1 MSVLSSILQLVIA
14 LSVLIILHEIG
25 HFLAARVSKVDVEEF
40 GLGYPPRAL
49 TLFEINGTKYTL
61 NWLPLGGFV
70 RLKGE
75 VDAETPGGLHT
86 ASPWA
91 RLFIYS
97 AGPLMNLLV
106 GVLIFAFMYTQ
117 TGAPDFT
124 KVEIVGIA
132 AGSPAE
138 EAGLQEGD
146 IITNVAGVT
155 VNSTQILSETIYE
168 NLGRD
173 VNLAFTRDEA
183 AYEVSLVPR
192 ENPPEGEG
200 AIGII
205 MSNASYPINIFEA
218 LPLGAQATYY
228 HTLFLV
234 MIPGDIIRG
243 AIDPD
248 LARPVGYKGIYD
260 AYQYVQQ
267 RDEPLT
273 DSPVSLNILQFFAS
287 ISISLGVINL
297 LPIPAL
303 DGGRI
308 IFTLPEIVLRRR
320 IPIEWQNVINM
331 ISMTA
336 LIALFLYINLLDFT
350 NPVQFP

>member
-1 MSVLSSILQLVIA
+1 MSVLYSILQLVVA
-14 LSVLIILHEIG
+14 LSILIILHEIG
-25 HFLAARVSKVDVEEF
+25 HFLAARIAKVDVEEF

-49 TLFEINGTKYTL
+49 PRFELNGPKYTL

-75 VDAETPGGLHT
+75 IDAETPGGLHT

-91 RLFIYS
+91 RLFIYA
-97 AGPLMNLLV
+97 AGPIMNLMV

-117 TGAPDFT
+117 TGAPDYT
-124 KVEIVGIA
+124 KVEIVGVA
-132 AGSPAE
+132 SGSPAE
-138 EAGLQEGD
+138 QVGLRDGD
-146 IITNVAGVT
+146 IITGVAGIT
-155 VNSTQILSETIYE
+155 VDSTQILSETIYA
-168 NLGRD
+168 NLGETID
-173 VNLAFTRDEA
+173 LSFTRGEA
-183 AYEVSLVPR
+183 AYDVSIVPR

-205 MSNASYPINIFEA
+205 MSNATYPINMLKA

-228 HTLFLV
+228 HTLFLA
-234 MIPGDIIRG
+234 MIPGEIIRG
-243 AIDPD
+243 AIDPG

-267 RDEPLT
+267 RDEPIT

-308 IFTLPEIVLRRR
+308 VFTLPEIVLRRR

-350 NPVQFP
+350 NPIQFP

>member
-1 MSVLSSILQLVIA
+1 MSVLFSILQLVVA

-25 HFLAARVSKVDVEEF
+25 HFLAARITKVDVEEF

-75 VDAETPGGLHT
+75 VDTDTPGGLHA

-91 RLFIYS
+91 RLFIYA
-97 AGPLMNLLV
+97 AGPLMNFLV

-117 TGAPDFT
+117 TGAPDYT
-124 KVEIVGIA
+124 KVEIVGVA
-132 AGSPAE
+132 SGSPAE
-138 EAGLQEGD
+138 QVGLQDGD
-146 IITNVAGVT
+146 IITGVAGIT
-155 VNSTQILSETIYE
+155 VDSTQILSETIYA
-168 NLGRD
+168 NLGED
-173 VNLAFTRDEA
+173 VDLSFMRGEQ
-183 AYEVSLVPR
+183 AYQVSIVPR

-205 MSNASYPINIFEA
+205 MSNATYPINLIEA

-228 HTLFLV
+228 HTIFLL
-234 MIPGDIIRG
+234 MIPGEIIRG
-243 AIDPD
+243 AIDPG

-260 AYQYVQQ
+260 AYQYVQE

-273 DSPVSLNILQFFAS
+273 DSPVSLNVLQFFAS
-287 ISISLGVINL
+287 ISISLAVFNL

-308 IFTLPEIVLRRR
+308 AFTLPEIILRRR
-320 IPIEWQNVINM
+320 IPIEWQNAINV

-336 LIALFLYINLLDFT
+336 LIALFLYINFLDFT
-350 NPVQFP
+350 NPIQFP